1 MVKLKRKI
9 NLIKGLKNKI
19 IKNLKIKLKNKIW
32 RKFENNSIFYK
43 MIKIKIKSQKNK
55 S

>member
-1 MVKLKRKI
+1 VKLKRKI

-19 IKNLKIKLKNKIW
+19 IKNLKIKLKNNIW
-32 RKFENNSIFYK
+32 RKFENNSRFYK
-43 MIKIKIKSQKNK
+43 MIKIKIKTQKNK

>member
-1 MVKLKRKI
+1 VKLKRKI

-32 RKFENNSIFYK
+32 RKIENNSIFYK